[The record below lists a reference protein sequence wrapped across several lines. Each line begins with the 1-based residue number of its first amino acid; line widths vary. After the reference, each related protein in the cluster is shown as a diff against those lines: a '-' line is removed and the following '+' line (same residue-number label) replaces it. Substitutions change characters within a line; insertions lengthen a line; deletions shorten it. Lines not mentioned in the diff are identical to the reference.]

1 MPNKI
6 VTKTMPTTCIKQ
18 THQEVQI
25 DIKVC
30 IPPCLVF
37 EVSGMHTLISIWTDA
52 KMLFHGPTKG
62 SRPKKS
68 FKMDLLD

>member
-25 DIKVC
+25 DIRVC

-37 EVSGMHTLISIWTDA
+37 EVSGMHTLISI
-52 KMLFHGPTKG
+52 
-62 SRPKKS
+62 
-68 FKMDLLD
+68 